1 MRLLTSFL
9 CCTFLKD
16 NLVFISLFSLRT
28 GVPDPLR
35 SAVAGL
41 GGAWPCPHLQNVLHT
56 LTDELH
62 INDVQQGGCWQHLAP
77 ETQWR
82 DQAPRHSRPL
92 QACQQCSLL
101 DRGHDG
107 DQRGQVSAL
116 SDPREHRAQPDLE
129 GGQALGK
136 HSDKV
141 HGRAPGILQGW
152 RNNLDIEQQKQAA
165 QPSHFPFIAV
175 FPAMGSLSYCPHKV
189 IAEEPEL

>member
-1 MRLLTSFL
+1 MYFTPSQMSSTSTMFSREAAGS
-9 CCTFLKD
+9 TWPLKH
-16 NLVFISLFSLRT
+16 NGGIRPH
-28 GVPDPLR
+28 GIP
-35 SAVAGL
+35 GL
-41 GGAWPCPHLQNVLHT
+41 SKHVG
-56 LTDELH
+56 
-62 INDVQQGGCWQHLAP
+62 
-77 ETQWR
+77 
-82 DQAPRHSRPL
+82 
-92 QACQQCSLL
+92 CQQCSLL

-165 QPSHFPFIAV
+165 QPSHFPLKAV
-175 FPAMGSLSYCPHKV
+175 FPAMGSLSYCPDKV